1 MMRRILAAA
10 VAAAAA
16 AAAAAAVMKK
26 LSDKKEEEKP
36 EETPAEDEDE
46 VNFIKID
53 DGEEEEKP
61 AEEPAKEE
69 TPAGEPVKEEIPAEE
84 PVKEEIPAEEPVKEE
99 IPVEEPVKEEAEEEE
114 FPAQVN
120 EIAKLYP
127 YLDRKFIAE
136 QFGRNDAFTAQYPED
151 TLVTISHKAKFP
163 DASSLEAFAKIAQD
177 NGYASTKISD
187 DEMLISRR
195 FFTEDGAILSDIYN
209 VANQTACLK
218 GTYEGYSIEI

>member
-69 TPAGEPVKEEIPAEE
+69 TPAGE

>member
-26 LSDKKEEEKP
+26 LSDKKDEEKS

-53 DGEEEEKP
+53 DGEEEEAP

-69 TPAGEPVKEEIPAEE
+69 VPAEKTAVEEVPVEEPAKEEA
-84 PVKEEIPAEEPVKEE
+84 
-99 IPVEEPVKEEAEEEE
+99 PVEEPVKEETPAAKPEEEY
-114 FPAQVN
+114 PAQVN

-127 YLDRKFIAE
+127 YLDKKFIAE
-136 QFGRNDAFTAQYPED
+136 QFSRNDAFTEQYPED

-163 DASSLEAFAKIAQD
+163 DAQSLEAFMKIAQD
-177 NGYASTKISD
+177 NGYASTKTSD
-187 DEMLISRR
+187 DESLISRR

-209 VANQTACLK
+209 VANQAACLR